1 MNFHHALHKYKES
14 NINSTIESSD
24 KHSFIK
30 LVLEELKKNLNL
42 LEHCILNEKK
52 TSPQKSKSF
61 SKIITSLMILMN
73 SLDFEKGE
81 PIASNLYSLYD
92 FCRRSVISDYTKL
105 EVNGIKKSV
114 TVVDDILSAWIK
126 IR

>member
-1 MNFHHALHKYKES
+1 MNFHHALNKYKDS
-14 NINSTIESSD
+14 SINSVIESSD
-24 KHSFIK
+24 KHSFVK
-30 LVLEELKKNLNL
+30 LVLEELQKHLTI

-81 PIASNLYSLYD
+81 PIASNLYNLYD
-92 FCRRSVISDYTKL
+92 FCRRSVISDYMKL
-105 EVNGIKKSV
+105 EIDGIKKSLV
-114 TVVDDILSAWIK
+114 IVNDILTAWIE

>member
-1 MNFHHALHKYKES
+1 
-14 NINSTIESSD
+14 
-24 KHSFIK
+24 
-30 LVLEELKKNLNL
+30 
-42 LEHCILNEKK
+42 
-52 TSPQKSKSF
+52 
-61 SKIITSLMILMN
+61 MILMN

-92 FCRRSVISDYTKL
+92 FCRRSVISDYMKL

-114 TVVDDILSAWIK
+114 AVVDDILSAWIE